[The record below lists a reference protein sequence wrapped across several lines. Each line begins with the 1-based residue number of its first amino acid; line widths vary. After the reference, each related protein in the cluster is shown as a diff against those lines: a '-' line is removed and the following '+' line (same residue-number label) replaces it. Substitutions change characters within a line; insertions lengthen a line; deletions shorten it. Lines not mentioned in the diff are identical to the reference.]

1 MAFAWNGGDGEAF
14 SIYVKLVGAGAELR
28 LTTTAGQDSSPTW
41 SPDSRFIAFHR
52 QLPSGDG
59 YYLVPVLGGQ
69 EQRLAASYATPVSLG
84 RTLDWSPDG
93 KFLVV
98 ADASE
103 SGGRL
108 NLLMI
113 TADKGE
119 VRALLR
125 QPPPYLYSPAFSP
138 DGKYLAYIAGTGFLA
153 QDVYVVPVSG
163 GEARQLTFERKHL
176 AGLAWTADG
185 RGIVFSSNRG
195 GLFGLWRIPAAG
207 GEPTAVGTAGE
218 DAQSPVVSRRGD
230 RLGYVRMQADWNI
243 WRAPAVAES
252 RVPPAKWI
260 TSTRDDWQPE
270 YSPAGEKIAF
280 VSTRSGSREIFT
292 CDADGTH
299 PVQLTS
305 FQGPPTGTPRWS
317 PDGQRIAFD
326 SRAPGNSA
334 IYVVSVEGGA
344 PVRLTQD
351 GAESVVPSW
360 SADGGWIYFGSDRTG
375 REEVW
380 KMPSTGGS
388 ATQVTDRGGR
398 NGMESPDGTYLYYW
412 REGWVYRRPLA
423 RDNGAPE
430 SRLVEA
436 AEWGHWVAGT
446 RGIFLLNVG
455 AKGGP
460 AIDLFDPAS
469 GLRTRLVTLDRWPR
483 ISSPPS
489 FTVSRNGLWALFA
502 RVDQIDNDIMVV
514 ENFR

>member
-1 MAFAWNGGDGEAF
+1 
-14 SIYVKLVGAGAELR
+14 
-28 LTTTAGQDSSPTW
+28 
-41 SPDSRFIAFHR
+41 
-52 QLPSGDG
+52 
-59 YYLVPVLGGQ
+59 
-69 EQRLAASYATPVSLG
+69 
-84 RTLDWSPDG
+84 
-93 KFLVV
+93 
-98 ADASE
+98 
-103 SGGRL
+103 
-108 NLLMI
+108 
-113 TADKGE
+113 
-119 VRALLR
+119 
-125 QPPPYLYSPAFSP
+125 
-138 DGKYLAYIAGTGFLA
+138 
-153 QDVYVVPVSG
+153 
-163 GEARQLTFERKHL
+163 
-176 AGLAWTADG
+176 
-185 RGIVFSSNRG
+185 
-195 GLFGLWRIPAAG
+195 
-207 GEPTAVGTAGE
+207 
-218 DAQSPVVSRRGD
+218 
-230 RLGYVRMQADWNI
+230 
-243 WRAPAVAES
+243 
-252 RVPPAKWI
+252 
-260 TSTRDDWQPE
+260 
-270 YSPAGEKIAF
+270 
-280 VSTRSGSREIFT
+280 
-292 CDADGTH
+292 
-299 PVQLTS
+299 LTS